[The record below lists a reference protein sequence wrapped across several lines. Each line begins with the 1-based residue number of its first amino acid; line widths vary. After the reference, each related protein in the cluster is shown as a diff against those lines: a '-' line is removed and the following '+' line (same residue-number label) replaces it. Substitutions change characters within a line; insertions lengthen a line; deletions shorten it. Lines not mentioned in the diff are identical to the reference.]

1 MPQTLI
7 SSNQDLGIALDGGR
21 TAFRPGEVVVGR
33 VYRSTPILSPAATLI
48 ISLHGRAK
56 AKAVEK
62 KGTRIEYR
70 SRVDLIS
77 SEKSLQTLSSGPLHI
92 ALGEAGDAK
101 QWNFEMRIPTHVDP
115 DAVKSEA
122 LKQGLYTPTG
132 DESIFQQT
140 LPASFYVQSLR
151 NEAFVEY
158 YLEANLEARRQDS
171 SLSWTARLPIQV
183 HEFRPGRPLM
193 DNQLAIKAVPLSIR
207 SQRLLPNMEDC
218 QLTASQKFQKLIN
231 ASSIPALCF
240 ELEVT
245 LPTILQI
252 GRKPV
257 PFQLRVV
264 PDMEKSSEV
273 LHGVPQTITLASMR
287 VELESL
293 YQVQCRGM
301 FNNIAAA
308 WTTETDLM
316 GGRYLFHRSDT
327 YEIPYSEEQP
337 IDLGEKVRLRVLN
350 GRGPS
355 TEDNYITPDIVA
367 PNMRLTHRLKWE
379 VKFEIARETM
389 RASGSKT
396 VRLLPPNEQG
406 GEEYA
411 NPPPETDQQDEWIKP
426 PHETDLDDHL
436 VFM

>member
-1 MPQTLI
+1 MPQTLA
-7 SSNQDLGIALDGGR
+7 SSNQDLGIALDGGP
-21 TAFRPGEVVVGR
+21 TAFRPGDVVVGR
-33 VYRSTPILSPAATLI
+33 VYRSTPILSPAATLN
-48 ISLHGRAK
+48 ISFHGRAK

-62 KGTRIEYR
+62 EGKRIEYR

-77 SEKSLQTLSSGPLHI
+77 SEKSLQTLFSGPLHI

-101 QWNFEMRIPTHVDP
+101 QWSFEMRIPTHVDL
-115 DAVKSEA
+115 DAVKPEA
-122 LKQGLYTPTG
+122 LKQGLYLPTG
-132 DESIFQQT
+132 DESSFQQT
-140 LPASFYVQSLR
+140 LPASFHVQSLR

-158 YLEANLEARRQDS
+158 YLEGNLEARRRDS
-171 SLSWTARLPIQV
+171 TLSWTARLPIKV
-183 HEFRPGRPLM
+183 HEFRPGPPLM
-193 DNQLAIKAVPLSIR
+193 DNQLTVKAIPFSIR

-218 QLTASQKFQKLIN
+218 QLTASQKFKKLIN

-252 GRKPV
+252 GKKPI

-273 LHGVPQTITLASMR
+273 LRGVPQAITLASMK
-287 VELESL
+287 VELENL

-316 GGRYLFHRSDT
+316 SGRYLFHRSDT
-327 YEIPYSEEQP
+327 YEIPYSEELP
-337 IDLGEKVRLRVLN
+337 IDLGEKIRLRVLN

-355 TEDNYITPDIVA
+355 TEDNYITPDIEA

-379 VKFEIARETM
+379 IRFEIARETL
-389 RASGSKT
+389 RASGSKL
-396 VRLLPPNEQG
+396 VRLLPPIEQG
-406 GEEYA
+406 CEEYA
-411 NPPPETDQQDEWIKP
+411 IPPPETDQDEWIKP
-426 PHETDLDDHL
+426 PHEADLDDHPPL
-436 VFM
+436 M

>member
-1 MPQTLI
+1 MPQTL
-7 SSNQDLGIALDGGR
+7 DLGIALDGGR
-21 TAFRPGEVVVGR
+21 IAFRPGEVVVGR
-33 VYRSTPILSPAATLI
+33 VYRSTPLLSPAATLT

-62 KGTRIEYR
+62 KGKRIEYR

-77 SEKSLQTLSSGPLHI
+77 SEKSLQTLFSGPLHI
-92 ALGEAGDAK
+92 AVGEAGDAK
-101 QWNFEMRIPTHVDP
+101 QWSFEMRIPAHVDP

-122 LKQGLYTPTG
+122 LKQGLYSPTG
-132 DESIFQQT
+132 DESISQHA
-140 LPASFYVQSLR
+140 LPASFHVQSLR

-158 YLEANLEARRQDS
+158 YLEANLEAQRQES
-171 SLSWTARLPIQV
+171 SLSWTARIPIQV
-183 HEFRPGRPLM
+183 HEFRPGPPLT
-193 DNQLAIKAVPLSIR
+193 DNQLTIKAIPFSIR

-218 QLTASQKFQKLIN
+218 QLTASQKFKKLIN

-252 GRKPV
+252 GTKPI

-273 LHGVPQTITLASMR
+273 LRGVPQTITLASMKL
-287 VELESL
+287 ELENL

-301 FNNIAAA
+301 FSNIAAA
-308 WTTETDLM
+308 WTTDTDLM
-316 GGRYLFHRSDT
+316 CGRYLFHRSDT
-327 YEIPYSEEQP
+327 YEIPYSEELP
-337 IDLGEKVRLRVLN
+337 IDLGEKVRLQVLN
-350 GRGPS
+350 ERGPS
-355 TEDNYITPDIVA
+355 TEENYITPDIEA

-379 VKFEIARETM
+379 IKFEIARETM
-389 RASGSKT
+389 RASGSKV
-396 VRLLPPNEQG
+396 VRLLPPIEEG

-411 NPPPETDQQDEWIKP
+411 KPPPETDQQDEWIKP
-426 PHETDLDDHL
+426 PHESDLDDFL
-436 VFM
+436 LLT

>member
-7 SSNQDLGIALDGGR
+7 SSNQDLGIALDGGL
-21 TAFRPGEVVVGR
+21 TAFRPGDLVVGR
-33 VYRSTPILSPAATLI
+33 VYRSTPILSPAATLT

-62 KGTRIEYR
+62 KGNRIEYR

-77 SEKSLQTLSSGPLHI
+77 SEKSLQTLFSGPLHI

-101 QWNFEMRIPTHVDP
+101 QWNFEIRIPTHVDA

-122 LKQGLYTPTG
+122 LKQGGHSPTG

-140 LPASFYVQSLR
+140 LPASFHVQSLR

-158 YLEANLEARRQDS
+158 YLDANLEAQRQDS
-171 SLSWTARLPIQV
+171 SLSWTARIPIQV
-183 HEFRPGRPLM
+183 HEFRPGPPLT
-193 DNQLAIKAVPLSIR
+193 DNPLTIKAIPFSVR
-207 SQRLLPNMEDC
+207 SQRLLPDMEDC
-218 QLTASQKFQKLIN
+218 QLTASQKFKKLIH

-240 ELEVT
+240 ELEIT
-245 LPTILQI
+245 LPAILQI
-252 GRKPV
+252 GIRPI

-273 LHGVPQTITLASMR
+273 LRGVPQTITLASMK

-293 YQVQCRGM
+293 CQVQCRGM
-301 FNNIAAA
+301 FDNIAAA

-316 GGRYLFHRSDT
+316 CGRYLFHRSDT
-327 YEIPYSEEQP
+327 YEIPYSEELP
-337 IDLGEKVRLRVLN
+337 IDLGEKIRLRVLN
-350 GRGPS
+350 ERGPS
-355 TEDNYITPDIVA
+355 AEDNYITPDIEA

-379 VKFEIARETM
+379 IKLEIARETM
-389 RASGSKT
+389 RASGSRI
-396 VRLLPPNEQG
+396 VRLLPPVEPG
-406 GEEYA
+406 GEEHA
-411 NPPPETDQQDEWIKP
+411 KPPPDTDQQDEWIKP
-426 PHETDLDDHL
+426 P
-436 VFM
+436 